1 MRPASLLWLLAP
13 LTLTLG
19 AGSSLGVA
27 EAAPSATPSNAD
39 PAPWEARAKPLLA
52 GPPGCVEVRGQVEM
66 SLAYVK
72 PGGWLGPGETVKFH
86 LSGPFEGRLEQGT
99 WTRRKADLRSPA
111 DEKEVVFEDV
121 IPVVGRLA
129 VHKAADG
136 SVEEGGSLSISMNGK
151 EEPINI
157 SAEGAKGVNLVDK
170 ILEAIN
176 PDMTLSYIEEEAD
189 GSVVLVQQSPV
200 RNARG
205 DEMLTMRTRFPKG
218 GAPTLLDV
226 MLPRK
231 VSAGDGLIDINLM
244 DAQVHVRSAETAVGI
259 VPVQEGVSML
269 IGALG
274 FTVGLDQQIQ
284 YTGFR
289 GCT

>member
-1 MRPASLLWLLAP
+1 
-13 LTLTLG
+13 
-19 AGSSLGVA
+19 
-27 EAAPSATPSNAD
+27 
-39 PAPWEARAKPLLA
+39 
-52 GPPGCVEVRGQVEM
+52 
-66 SLAYVK
+66 
-72 PGGWLGPGETVKFH
+72 
-86 LSGPFEGRLEQGT
+86 
-99 WTRRKADLRSPA
+99 
-111 DEKEVVFEDV
+111 
-121 IPVVGRLA
+121 
-129 VHKAADG
+129 
-136 SVEEGGSLSISMNGK
+136 
-151 EEPINI
+151 
-157 SAEGAKGVNLVDK
+157 
-170 ILEAIN
+170 
-176 PDMTLSYIEEEAD
+176 
-189 GSVVLVQQSPV
+189 
-200 RNARG
+200 
-205 DEMLTMRTRFPKG
+205 MLTMRTRFPKG